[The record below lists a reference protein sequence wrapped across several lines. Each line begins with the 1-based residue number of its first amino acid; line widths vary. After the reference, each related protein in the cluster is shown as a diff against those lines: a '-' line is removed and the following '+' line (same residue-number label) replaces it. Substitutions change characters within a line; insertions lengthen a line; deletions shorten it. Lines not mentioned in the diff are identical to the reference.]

1 MNSHT
6 VIFEVPAPG
15 LNLLLKFHISD
26 PPAGRCGLSNSKPPT
41 RDLKPPRAQDVL
53 SRSRAKTFSFCVSLS
68 LFFSLQ
74 NSLSVSRPVEVQ
86 GFALLRVHTHAL
98 TLSCARSF
106 SHSFSLF
113 LASVS
118 LAHRCVSSCSHTNSP
133 SQPRSR
139 SCSAVAVTLALAL
152 VVGDKAPLMPRAH
165 MAVVTS
171 GNTHEAVS
179 RHIRI
184 IRDRHSKRQVHAVL
198 HSNGQN
204 HSKRG
209 RGVAR
214 LGSLRDWCLI
224 HKTKQQPLRLR
235 YLTCERQV
243 AASLDSP
250 VPTGQCVQNNFMS
263 QARQRS
269 IKTQR
274 APREYRSTAFG
285 VHPEHSCSMKQDKK
299 RFRWG
304 PILPSFSNTLF
315 AEYLLHAILP

>member
-1 MNSHT
+1 M
-6 VIFEVPAPG
+6 
-15 LNLLLKFHISD
+15 
-26 PPAGRCGLSNSKPPT
+26 
-41 RDLKPPRAQDVL
+41 
-53 SRSRAKTFSFCVSLS
+53 
-68 LFFSLQ
+68 
-74 NSLSVSRPVEVQ
+74 
-86 GFALLRVHTHAL
+86 
-98 TLSCARSF
+98 
-106 SHSFSLF
+106 SLF
-113 LASVS
+113 LFFFLFKILCLFLVQSRFKVS
-118 LAHRCVSSCSHTNSP
+118 RFYACTRTLSLSRAHALSP
-133 SQPRSR
+133 IRSR
-139 SCSAVAVTLALAL
+139 SFWLLFLSLIDVFQVALTRTLPLNLALALALAVAVTLALAL